1 MSPRVLSH
9 DCLRFLGHSWLLD
22 GGPNVLELPEG
33 LTRQLGAAA
42 TAMKRV
48 LLITCESPIVSLV
61 LMLATHRRDDIKV
74 M

>member
-9 DCLRFLGHSWLLD
+9 DCLKFFGRSWLLNA
-22 GGPNVLELPEG
+22 GSNVLELPEG

-42 TAMKRV
+42 TAMERV
-48 LLITCESPIVSLV
+48 LLTCESPIVSLA